1 MGKLVQAGNVGQLIT
16 EVLSRLPRDKE
27 INVAFLGYT
36 DLMMNSEEW
45 ANLGI
50 VENEL
55 ENRQNFERLTAIH
68 GRQDVTVVPTLSS
81 AVQSLLEGNC
91 QITVF
96 DFEKVEGNEVEWDFN
111 FPIDVKFEQK
121 FDVIFDFGTCEH
133 IFNIAQAFTNIHKM
147 LNIGGFVYHGG
158 PLCWPNHGFYG
169 YNPTLFYDFYED
181 NGSEI
186 IELFLQSRVNGQAVN
201 VTNVSKYDRFSMR
214 TVLQEKPEW
223 LALEFLVCVLVQK
236 NVHCKNITFPIQRRY
251 RDMSKWM

>member
-1 MGKLVQAGNVGQLIT
+1 MGNLVQAGNVGQLIT
-16 EVLSRLPRDKE
+16 EVLSRLPKGEE

-36 DLMMNSEEW
+36 DLVINSEEW

-81 AVQSLLEGNC
+81 AVQSLLGKNC

-121 FDVIFDFGTCEH
+121 FDVIFDFKTCEH
-133 IFNIAQAFTNIHKM
+133 IFNIAQAFTNTHKM

-158 PLCWPNHGFYG
+158 PLC
-169 YNPTLFYDFYED
+169 
-181 NGSEI
+181 
-186 IELFLQSRVNGQAVN
+186 
-201 VTNVSKYDRFSMR
+201 
-214 TVLQEKPEW
+214 
-223 LALEFLVCVLVQK
+223 
-236 NVHCKNITFPIQRRY
+236 
-251 RDMSKWM
+251 